1 MPVAVLLAFG
11 TKTLDYYICDIMYSM
26 YIKHMQSIM

>member
-1 MPVAVLLAFG
+1 MPVAVLLTFG
-11 TKTLDYYICDIMYSM
+11 TKTLDYYISDAMYSM